1 MKIKTLA
8 LTAMFALHSA
18 VCGAQP
24 VIFSEYSASGPK
36 EGLWTLNPGDRTW
49 GGLKFEPKRGIVFDV
64 PSRATASANWD
75 IGVAPFDFWFE
86 VELDKAMLQA
96 WRYNG
101 IAVALCSTPPMEM
114 TENDVAFTAGVYQA
128 GVQCALKTGPFFK
141 PGLDKKVP
149 LFHAVSIEAK
159 GHPKR
164 AYEMTMLGA
173 GGENFSVAWHKQEL
187 DGLRLRFRIQRL
199 EGNRLRFEVFN
210 SDGDFSRPWWFGET
224 TVPEKLAAVPIR
236 HVVVQ
241 SNEFA
246 PSVNNPPGPND
257 SLKGRIFGFQ
267 GWTGQ
272 IATPVVTGYES
283 GNEGVE
289 NGREFRV
296 KGTGFAEGATVLI
309 NGTPAKTTFQ
319 SATELNAVANGL
331 LADSKNTL
339 QVLNPDGLFGTWL
352 QPLHAGLFLAQ
363 ARPMEALPKGGDLIT
378 LKGGGFGPATKVT
391 VNGAPAE
398 VVSTTASNE
407 IQVKVPAGAAGP
419 AVIAATNGAVV
430 FKGTPAFGYAPHP
443 YMIVPNKEALEAQK
457 KKFNSPALA
466 NYRKAFL
473 MWVDGQIRSSDATS
487 DATVDFAKRNMGP
500 DRGEFVLGAAFA
512 YAMTG
517 EEKYKEAF
525 FDLCKVFMTEN
536 DLLLA
541 KGHNYPGQTRQ
552 LLNMDQFHFASG
564 SRFALAYDLL
574 FEEMTPE
581 MRATM
586 GEYLRRRMNYFKLL
600 SDGNDWWFRNNPSNT
615 IPVGNCAGGQCAL
628 ALINSASEA
637 PQIVE
642 TAVKNIKTQF
652 KAYESDGGITEGSM
666 YHNFGVGAM
675 VSFGMTLENAL
686 KDDKGLLTDPRLK
699 KTGRWIQ
706 TQLGGDGEMFSFSDT
721 GQMISGVLPIVFV
734 GSRYDDPLCRWVG
747 DEAVRRIADGEIAV
761 NSKVMTPKSTSNFG
775 GEMFRPSYA
784 VPSILLRDDKPAS
797 ATIPPLTVADALE
810 VVSWG
815 VLRSAPDAY
824 KKGLVLGVKGIGGL
838 LTHHAQEDAGS
849 FVLQSRGESFLFDPG
864 YFNDSATHHSLPLVG
879 EIKPGV
885 ERSGVNGAGQQVT
898 WVPAGAIFNQKAHA
912 PLSDKWDSG
921 NLRSITVDASKSY
934 KSQKAKEAG
943 SPVSMARRVFVLD
956 GEKGAIVLDQIQP
969 TDPADKIKTL
979 FQARVPVSLLP
990 GDKSFRL
997 EGANSDVIG
1006 MVDGPAPETM
1016 KLEPQAFRTDWGF
1029 AKIKIPWN
1037 RIASAYPYDANQP
1050 RITILLPV
1058 DKGAAAPEVAV
1069 KREDKKIT
1077 VQIADGSQVAFA
1089 EDGGLWKSVKP

>member
-1 MKIKTLA
+1 MKIQTLA

-24 VIFSEYSASGPK
+24 VIFTEYSGSAPK
-36 EGLWTLNPGDRTW
+36 EDLWKLNPGDRTW
-49 GGLKFEPKRGIVFDV
+49 GGLKFEPKRGLVFDV

-75 IGVAPFDFWFE
+75 VGVAPFDFWFE

-101 IAVALCSTPPMEM
+101 IAVALCSTTPMEM

-128 GVQCALKTGPFFK
+128 GVQCAVKTGPFFK

-159 GHPKR
+159 GFPKR

-173 GGENFSVAWHKQEL
+173 AGENFSIAWHKQEL

-210 SDGDFSRPWWFGET
+210 SDGNFSRPWWFGET
-224 TVPEKLAAVPIR
+224 TLPEKLAAVPIR

-246 PSVNNPPGPND
+246 PSVNNPPGPRD
-257 SLKGRIFGFQ
+257 SLQGRLFGFQ

-272 IATPVVTGYES
+272 IAAPVVTGYES

-289 NGREFRV
+289 NGREFLV
-296 KGTGFAEGATVLI
+296 KGTGFADGAVVMI

-319 SATELNAVANGL
+319 SATELKVVANGL
-331 LADSKNTL
+331 LADSKNTI
-339 QVLNPDGLFGTWL
+339 QVLNPDGLFGTYL
-352 QPLHAGLFLAQ
+352 EPLHAGLFLAQ

-378 LKGGGFGPATKVT
+378 LKGAGFGPTTKVT

-398 VVSTTASNE
+398 VVGTPASNE

-419 AVIAATNGAVV
+419 AVIAATNGAGV

-473 MWVDGQIRSSDATS
+473 MWVDSQLRSNDATS

-500 DRGEFVLGAAFA
+500 DRGEVVLGMAFA

-525 FDLCKVFMTEN
+525 FDLYKVFMTEN

-541 KGHNYPGQTRQ
+541 KGHNYPGNTRQ

-564 SRFALAYDLL
+564 ARFALAYDLL

-581 MRATM
+581 MRANM
-586 GEYLRRRMNYFKLL
+586 GDYLRLRMNYFQLL
-600 SDGNDWWFRNNPSNT
+600 SDGNDWWFKNNPSNT

-628 ALINSASEA
+628 ALINSAPEA
-637 PQIVE
+637 PKIVE
-642 TAVKNIKTQF
+642 TAVNNIKTRF

-675 VSFGMTLENAL
+675 VFFGMTLENAL

-699 KTGRWIQ
+699 KTGRWVQ

-747 DEAVRRIADGEIAV
+747 DEAVRRIADGEVAL
-761 NSKVMTPKSTSNFG
+761 NSKAITPKSTSSFG
-775 GEMFRPSYA
+775 GEMFRPSYS
-784 VPSILLRDDKPAS
+784 VPSILLRDDKPAPE
-797 ATIPPLTVADALE
+797 TIPPLTVADALE

-864 YFNDSATHHSLPLVG
+864 YFNDSAMHHSLPLVG
-879 EIKPGV
+879 EIKPGQ

-898 WVPAGAIFNQKAHA
+898 WIPAGAIFKHREPA

-921 NLRSITVDASKSY
+921 SLRSITVDASKSY
-934 KSQKAKEAG
+934 KSQKEKGGA

-969 TDPADKIKTL
+969 ADPADKIKTL
-979 FQARVPVSLLP
+979 FQARVPASLLP
-990 GDKSFRL
+990 GDTSFRL

-1006 MVDGPAPETM
+1006 MVDGPAPDAM
-1016 KLEPQAFRTDWGF
+1016 KLEPLAFRTNWGF
-1029 AKIKIPWN
+1029 ARINIPWN
-1037 RIASAYPYDANQP
+1037 RIASSYPYDANKP
-1050 RITILLPV
+1050 RITVFLPV

-1077 VQIADGSQVAFA
+1077 VQIAGGSQIAFA
-1089 EDGGLWKSVKP
+1089 EEGGLWKSVKP